1 VKRDNAGFSLVEV
14 LVAVTVLGVGVVAL
28 AGASAL
34 TTRMIG
40 RGRTDTRAAQV
51 ATSRLEWLR
60 LQAYSTDPRCT
71 VGNFASGGPVT
82 TPEGVTE
89 SWTVDG
95 PGVGTLRKVRVNV
108 SYRAV
113 RGTRT
118 DSLVTRIEC

>member
-1 VKRDNAGFSLVEV
+1 VNRDEAGFSLVEV
-14 LVAVTVLGVGVVAL
+14 LVAVTILGVGVVAL

-40 RGRTDTRAAQV
+40 RGKTDTRSTQV

-60 LQAYSTDPRCT
+60 LQAYSTSPRCT
-71 VGNFASGGPVT
+71 SGNFANGGPVT

-95 PGVGTLRKVRVNV
+95 PGVGALRKVRVNV
-108 SYRAV
+108 SYRTV